1 MDDSLSNEERSLCFS
16 ELGILVE
23 LFLSSLLIEKAL
35 PSKVDVETEEV
46 STCSLEGILEVVDVL
61 DATSGGVSLAPLL
74 GWFWLLEVRPFG
86 PLLSDSLELSD
97 DDDSVFRL

>member
-16 ELGILVE
+16 ELCMLE
-23 LFLSSLLIEKAL
+23 LFLSSLSIEKAL
-35 PSKVDVETEEV
+35 PPSKVDVETEEV
-46 STCSLEGILEVVDVL
+46 STCSLEGSLEVVDVP
-61 DATSGGVSLAPLL
+61 DATSVGVSLAPLP
-74 GWFWLLEVRPFG
+74 GWFWLLEVRTFG